1 MPAFRCA
8 FSYRLGPRIARNSMM
23 PRKNRLKWA
32 IPLVLIAAF
41 VVLAKT
47 MNLNP
52 PTNRAQTS
60 PDQSDADLRT
70 RVYGAPQNEVAAKV
84 RALQLSTYGRAWKL
98 ESKGTAKPNEITF
111 RVPVIVF
118 SDILCVSLQPE
129 GKDRTRVD
137 VESHSLVGQGDF
149 GENRRHIK
157 QLLRALDAAL
167 SRI

>member
-1 MPAFRCA
+1 M
-8 FSYRLGPRIARNSMM
+8 MM

-32 IPLVLIAAF
+32 IPIVFIGAF
-41 VVLAKT
+41 GVLAKT
-47 MNLNP
+47 MNSNP
-52 PTNRAQTS
+52 PTNRAQTL
-60 PDQSDADLRT
+60 PDQSDADLQT
-70 RVYGAPQNEVAAKV
+70 RVYAAPQNEIAAKV
-84 RALQLSTYGRAWKL
+84 RDLQLSTYGRAWKL
-98 ESKGTAKPNEITF
+98 DSKGTAKPNEITF

-118 SDILCVSLQPE
+118 SDILTVSLGSE

-167 SRI
+167 PRA